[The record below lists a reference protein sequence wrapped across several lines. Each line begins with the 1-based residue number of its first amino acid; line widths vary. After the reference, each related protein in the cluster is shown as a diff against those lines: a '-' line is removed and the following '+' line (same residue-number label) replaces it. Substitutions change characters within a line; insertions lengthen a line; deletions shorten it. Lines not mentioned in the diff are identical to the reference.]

1 LGNENNG
8 KIDLYGIL
16 YLQKLKN
23 IQRNVFMKLK

>member
-8 KIDLYGIL
+8 KIDFYGIL

-23 IQRNVFMKLK
+23 IQRNVLMKLK